1 MSNENDTDLTMGSV
15 SNHLRRLAI
24 PAATGMLF
32 HTLYNIV
39 DIYFAGRLSTD
50 SQAGMAIGYLTF
62 FFLVSFGFGLNGA
75 MASLVGNAIG
85 RKDTKTSEELTI
97 IGILFALFI
106 SITLIIFG
114 LILGPF
120 TLGLIS
126 ETGAYQDFGLRYYF
140 LLLIALPAF
149 LIAYTCNGILQA
161 QGDAV
166 SMQRAL
172 IIAFLLN
179 LVLNPLL
186 IFGIPGFWSGLGFD
200 GIALSTIFS
209 QYFVMIFMLYKLINA
224 RIKINFSFE
233 SLRFNYKVLKE
244 IFIQML
250 PPSLSF
256 QMIII
261 GVLVMQYALK
271 DFGSQAIAGHSVAMR
286 LEQLILLPVLGMTHA
301 LLPLAAQN
309 FGANKYDR
317 VRQSFNLCLKV
328 AIGSM
333 VICYPIIWVFGESI
347 VSLFTKNEDVINIG
361 VIYLRIDG
369 LILPVYALIF
379 SINSFLQAVKRPY
392 GVFFVG
398 LFRQGFGIA
407 FFIWIFISI
416 YDFGILGVWLG
427 ASISVII
434 GGGLSLIIAYRVG
447 RIEIGGLWLNTKVP

>member
-1 MSNENDTDLTMGSV
+1 MLNENGADLTTGSV

-39 DIYFAGRLSTD
+39 DIYFAGKLSTE

-85 RKDTKTSEELTI
+85 KKDTKTAAELTI
-97 IGILFALFI
+97 IGIFFALFI
-106 SITLIIFG
+106 SITLMMLG

-120 TLGLIS
+120 ALSLVSELGP
-126 ETGAYQDFGLRYYF
+126 YQDFGLRYYF

-161 QGDAV
+161 QGDAI

-172 IIAFLLN
+172 IIAFFLN
-179 LVLNPLL
+179 LFLNPLL
-186 IFGIPGFWSGLGFD
+186 IFGVPGFWSGLGFD

-209 QYFVMIFMLYKLINA
+209 QYFVMMFMLYKLVNS
-224 RIKINFSFE
+224 RIKLIVSFKI
-233 SLRFNYKVLKE
+233 LRVNYKILTE

-261 GVLVMQYALK
+261 GVLVMQFALK
-271 DFGSQAIAGHSVAMR
+271 DFGSHAIAGHSVAMR

-309 FGANKYDR
+309 FGAKKYDR
-317 VRQSFNLCLKV
+317 VRQSFSLCLKV
-328 AIGSM
+328 GIGSM
-333 VICYPIIWVFGESI
+333 VICYPIIWVFGESVI
-347 VSLFTKNEDVINIG
+347 SLFTNNEDVINIG

-407 FFIWIFISI
+407 FFIWIFISV
-416 YDFGILGVWLG
+416 YNFGVLGVWLG
-427 ASISVII
+427 VSVSVII
-434 GGGLSLIIAYRVG
+434 GGFLSLIIAYRVG
-447 RIEIGGLWLNTKVP
+447 RIEIGGLWVNTNSH

>member
-1 MSNENDTDLTMGSV
+1 
-15 SNHLRRLAI
+15 
-24 PAATGMLF
+24 
-32 HTLYNIV
+32 
-39 DIYFAGRLSTD
+39 
-50 SQAGMAIGYLTF
+50 
-62 FFLVSFGFGLNGA
+62 
-75 MASLVGNAIG
+75 
-85 RKDTKTSEELTI
+85 
-97 IGILFALFI
+97 
-106 SITLIIFG
+106 
-114 LILGPF
+114 
-120 TLGLIS
+120 
-126 ETGAYQDFGLRYYF
+126 
-140 LLLIALPAF
+140 LIALPAF

-224 RIKINFSFE
+224 RIKINLSFE
-233 SLRFNYKVLKE
+233 SLRINYKVLKE

-301 LLPLAAQN
+301 LLPLVAQN

-333 VICYPIIWVFGESI
+333 VICYPIIWVFGESVI
-347 VSLFTKNEDVINIG
+347 SLFTKNEDVINIG

-407 FFIWIFISI
+407 FFIWVFISV
-416 YDFGILGVWLG
+416 YNFGILGVWLG
-427 ASISVII
+427 ASVSVIL
-434 GGGLSLIIAYRVG
+434 GGVLSLIIAYRVG
-447 RIEIGGLWLNTKVP
+447 RIEIGGLWLNTKAL